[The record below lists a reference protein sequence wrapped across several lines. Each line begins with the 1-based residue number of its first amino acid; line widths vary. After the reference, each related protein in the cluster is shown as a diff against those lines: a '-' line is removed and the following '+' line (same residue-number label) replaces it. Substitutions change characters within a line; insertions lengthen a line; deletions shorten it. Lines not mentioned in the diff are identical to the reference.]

1 MESFVKQQSGSNNI
15 GCEVQGA
22 LRNPLGYGESLRL
35 TLGQSSTGSKDTLVI
50 ANIPN
55 VSDYRLNTQL
65 IVQSKEENNSYF
77 LSFKQK
83 LQSIMADFETKD
95 KAHKFVCEL
104 AIRDEIPLP
113 SSKVA
118 HAKDISVGLMRSLI
132 SSTKI
137 STKYIYTYDDRD
149 NAATPSTGKYLQS
162 STELALPTGTAQFI
176 KSELSAQIHRTLGP
190 RIYGQPGLTSSIC
203 CSMGMLIPLKIFGF
217 NPTTTTEYLGNG
229 KIPHLS
235 DRFHLGG
242 PLSLRGFYNYGI
254 GDRNPS
260 CNGGSQFGDPL
271 GGVSKSN
278 LLFLLSVPIPIE
290 SLAQNKGRAFIFA
303 NGGSLGSHSYWYQ
316 RDKDIINLLGYPRV
330 SFGGGLSFALGSSAR
345 IEGTYSI
352 PILKTTDD
360 ISKPFQL
367 GVSLSIN

>member
-1 MESFVKQQSGSNNI
+1 MESFVRQQSGSNNI
-15 GCEVQGA
+15 GCEIQGA

-35 TLGQSSTGSKDTLVI
+35 TFGQSSTGSKDTLIV

-55 VSDYRLNTQL
+55 VTDYRLNTQL
-65 IVQSKEENNSYF
+65 TVQSKEENNSYF

-104 AIRDEIPLP
+104 AIRDEIPL
-113 SSKVA
+113 SKSKVA

-149 NAATPSTGKYLQS
+149 NAASPSTGKYLQS
-162 STELALPTGTAQFI
+162 STELALPSGSAQFI
-176 KSELSAQIHRTLGP
+176 KSELFTQLHRTLGP

-203 CSMGMLIPLKIFGF
+203 CNMGILIPLKIFGF

-229 KIPHLS
+229 KIPHLY

-242 PLSLRGFYNYGI
+242 PLSLRGFHNYGV
-254 GDRNPS
+254 GDRNS
-260 CNGGSQFGDPL
+260 SLSGGSQFGDPL
-271 GGVSKSN
+271 GGVSKSS
-278 LLFLLSVPIPIE
+278 LSFLLSVPIPIK
-290 SLAQNKGRAFIFA
+290 SLAQNNGRAFVFA
-303 NGGSLGSHSYWYQ
+303 NGGSVGSYNYWFQ
-316 RDKDIINLLGYPRV
+316 KNKDVINLFGYPRV
-330 SFGGGLSFALGSSAR
+330 SVGGGLSFTLGSSAR

-352 PILKTTDD
+352 PILKTNDD